1 MSTDIFDAFG
11 GHTVQAQSSGPKEV
25 LLDDAENVPRGPS
38 AADAATSNKDSEGDD
53 TTTEQLAA
61 QLKLLHLPLKGHADD
76 DIVDTSAGSREAR
89 GCPIFSPVLLE
100 TDGGKHRPAQ
110 YGLLASNTILA
121 QEMPAAIGDV
131 RIFQNVAAPS
141 SAFICGSQG
150 SGKSHTLACMLE
162 NCLLPS
168 EQGHLP
174 KPLAGVV
181 FHYDTFSSDMSGTPC
196 EVAHLAS
203 NPNIKVRVL
212 CSPTNIAT
220 IKVRV

>member
-1 MSTDIFDAFG
+1 MSTDILDAFG
-11 GHTVQAQSSGPKEV
+11 CHPGQAESSSPEKVTLADTESLSQGQS
-25 LLDDAENVPRGPS
+25 A
-38 AADAATSNKDSEGDD
+38 AATSNKDSEDDD
-53 TTTEQLAA
+53 TTVKQLTA
-61 QLKLLHLPLKGHADD
+61 QLKLLHLPGTDNAEDD
-76 DIVDTSAGSREAR
+76 DDTSAGSREAR

-100 TDGGKHRPAQ
+100 TDGGKHRPVQ
-110 YGLLASNTILA
+110 YGLLASNTSLV
-121 QEMPAAIGDV
+121 QEMPPATAAGDV
-131 RIFQNVAAPS
+131 RVFQNVAAPS

-181 FHYDTFSSDMSGTPC
+181 FHYDTFNSDMSGTPC

-203 NPNIKVRVL
+203 NPEVKVRVL

-220 IKVRV
+220 IKVRF